1 MNKVVKDFESFENVF
16 SKSFYRKVVKE
27 TLIPIKMTK
36 QEFQNLLIELYKDVI
51 SGNYSPS
58 ILRGRI
64 FAYKSNNVARII
76 PCLNVKDE
84 ALYFFL
90 IKMIEEDIAN
100 NRIPGT
106 FGGWRL
112 GNAIKELEDLE
123 IEYVTNSYNPKLWN
137 ENWKEFSNIVWA
149 KIKTNEYDVA
159 YTLDIANFYDNINLN
174 ILEKKLLAMVGRNKS
189 EIIYLL
195 IYFLKYWNKSIDN
208 YNYKT
213 VGIPQSEFGDQ
224 SRLLANFYLQ
234 DYDSIISNVC
244 LNEGAEYV
252 RYADD
257 QIIFAKK
264 ESDINKI
271 MLHICS
277 ELNKIGLNVNASKV
291 NKFTMKELETYYGY
305 EIINDILEKRF
316 DIAANKFFDL
326 KKKNI
331 KFREDILLK
340 KILTSN
346 LNNYS
351 KNNKEKIL
359 KIVSQEDFILNN
371 GLFYIKKVYVFL
383 NDRQKQLFVN
393 KLIMLLRTTYYNQF
407 HYSVLKF
414 AKEYKLTELK
424 KIAEDSIINLNILK
438 SKGL

>member
-149 KIKTNEYDVA
+149 KIQTNEYDVA

-264 ESDINKI
+264 DSDINKI
-271 MLHICS
+271 MLNICN

-291 NKFTMKELETYYGY
+291 NKFTMKELEIYYGY
-305 EIINDILEKRF
+305 EIIDDILEKRF
-316 DIAANKFFDL
+316 DIAANKFLDL

-340 KILTSN
+340 KILTSD

-351 KNNKEKIL
+351 KKNKEKIL
-359 KIVSQEDFILNN
+359 KIVSRENFILNN
-371 GLFYIKKVYVFL
+371 GLFYIKKVYGFL
-383 NDRQKQLFVN
+383 NDKQKQLFVN

-414 AKEYKLTELK
+414 AKEYKLVELK
-424 KIAEDSIINLNILK
+424 KIAEECIINLNI
-438 SKGL
+438 